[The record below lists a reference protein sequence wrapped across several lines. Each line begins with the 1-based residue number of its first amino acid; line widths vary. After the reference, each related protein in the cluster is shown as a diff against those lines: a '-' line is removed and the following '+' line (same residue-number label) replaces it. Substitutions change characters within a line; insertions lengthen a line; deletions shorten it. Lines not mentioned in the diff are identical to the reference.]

1 MFGYSG
7 SIKQYLESEGFHL
20 VKNEKEMSW
29 ELINDGDVYLS
40 AFRMGDLL
48 KMCEKEFQICL

>member
-1 MFGYSG
+1 MFGHTAR
-7 SIKQYLESEGFHL
+7 IKLHLEAEGWSL

-29 ELINDGDVYLS
+29 ELVNDGDVYLS

-48 KMCEKEFQICL
+48 KMCEKEFQINL